1 MKTSDQAFRSSRIV
15 IVDDTPANVLLLQTM
30 LEEDGYE
37 RIETYTDPVAAT
49 AAIVESPPDLVLLDI
64 RMPFL
69 DGHQVMARL
78 ANEVNEYLPII
89 VLTAQTD
96 EETRLKALAGG
107 AKDFLSKPFDQE
119 EVLHRIRNTLETKLA
134 YNERREQASI
144 LEEVVD
150 ERTREL
156 THMANHDLITGLPNR
171 ACLRR
176 KLGDLEGNGT
186 ILLVSIERLDTVVDA
201 LGPAKGETVLRVCAE
216 ELRRRFPEEVL
227 VGCWG
232 GGDLLI
238 CAPNRSVEATVSE
251 VTSFFSEPLMCE
263 DDLEV
268 VLAARIGVCS
278 YPDDGTDA
286 DLLVK
291 RAGLAMITARRLG
304 VDSSIFNVALEE
316 EAARRHRIEREL
328 RKAIDRDELTLYYQ
342 PKVRLSD
349 GLAIGM
355 EALVRWTH
363 PEMGFVSPADFIPVA
378 EETGAVVPVGE
389 WVLKRATADCVKW
402 REAGYDI
409 MVAVNVSGRQFDGV
423 DLTSIIRDLLE
434 KNKLAPEGLEV
445 EITESALLRDLTQA
459 KAVLNA
465 IRELGIAIAIDDFG
479 TGYSSLAYLR
489 QLPLTTLK
497 VDQSFIR
504 YLDKNPDDQALT
516 RTIVKM
522 AHSLGLEAVA
532 EGIEAEVHANF
543 LRELDC
549 EIGQGYMFAKPMPAD
564 AFTKWLAENPVRKFS
579 P

>member
-15 IVDDTPANVLLLQTM
+15 IVDDTPVNVLLLQTM

-37 RIETYTDPVAAT
+37 SIDSYTDPVAAV

-78 ANEVNEYLPII
+78 ASEVKEYLPII

-96 EETRLKALAGG
+96 EETRIKALAGG

-156 THMANHDLITGLPNR
+156 SYMANHDLITGLPNR

-176 KLGDLEGNGT
+176 ALSSLEGCGVV
-186 ILLVSIERLDTVVDA
+186 LLVSIERLDTVVDA
-201 LGPAKGETVLRVCAE
+201 LGPAKGEMVLRACAE
-216 ELRRRFPEEVL
+216 ELRKQFPEDIQ
-227 VGCWG
+227 VGYWG
-232 GGDLLI
+232 GMDILI
-238 CAPNRSVEATVSE
+238 CAPNCGVEEIVQK
-251 VTSFFSEPLMCE
+251 VTSFFSEPLMC
-263 DDLEV
+263 DNDLEV
-268 VLAARIGVCS
+268 VLAARIGTCV
-278 YPDDGTDA
+278 YPEDGDDA

-304 VDSSIFNVALEE
+304 VDSSAFTVSLEE
-316 EAARRHRIEREL
+316 EAAQRHRIEREL
-328 RKAIDRDELTLYYQ
+328 RKAIDREELTLYYQ

-363 PEMGFVSPADFIPVA
+363 PEMGFVSPVQFIPVA
-378 EETGAVVPVGE
+378 EETGAIVPVGE
-389 WVLKRATADCVKW
+389 WVLKRAISDCVKW
-402 REAGYDI
+402 RNAGYDI

-445 EITESALLRDLTQA
+445 EITESALLRDLSQA
-459 KAVLNA
+459 KAVLDT
-465 IRELGIAIAIDDFG
+465 IRDLGIAIAIDDFG

-564 AFTKWLAENPVRKFS
+564 AFTTWLTENPVRKFS
-579 P
+579 S